1 MNVFF
6 IFLVVAVAG
15 FDCMEYARSISES
28 TYMISKEEREMYLPN
43 LCSTTSLCHSNP
55 VLSSFDAFKH
65 DVVRCYKTRMFNM
78 DMNIFT
84 AIRQNVT
91 EYFDVRQERL
101 IKVARYDAL
110 NYEAKDAMVA
120 IIDISRL
127 RDSYLREFQYSKSPI
142 LTGDIA
148 LLLEHNRRLYDV
160 NSQHQIFN
168 LRDII
173 NTTLTHVSS
182 AIDWQRRLDAAYAD
196 LKEVLE
202 RLDEK
207 ESEFNIVS
215 TMIKKSVVLSLLK
228 IMS

>member
-1 MNVFF
+1 
-6 IFLVVAVAG
+6 
-15 FDCMEYARSISES
+15 
-28 TYMISKEEREMYLPN
+28 
-43 LCSTTSLCHSNP
+43 
-55 VLSSFDAFKH
+55 
-65 DVVRCYKTRMFNM
+65 MFNM